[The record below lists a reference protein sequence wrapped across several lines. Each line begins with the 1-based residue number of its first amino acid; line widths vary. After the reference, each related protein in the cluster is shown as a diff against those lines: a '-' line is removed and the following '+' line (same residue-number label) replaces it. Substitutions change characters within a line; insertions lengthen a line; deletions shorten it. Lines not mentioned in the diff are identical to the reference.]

1 VKRLLTIYDWVL
13 GIAEISAVILSIIA
27 GIIAITMFRQAREH
41 GHLRSWKWLIGAL
54 FFFIAV
60 ETVAALKA
68 FGIYSVTWETHVLAS
83 IILVF
88 LITALTQQIAITKG
102 YDT

>member
-1 VKRLLTIYDWVL
+1 MLTIYDWVL

-27 GIIAITMFRQAREH
+27 GIIALTMFHQTHKQR
-41 GHLRSWKWLIGAL
+41 HLRSWKWLIGAL
-54 FFFIAV
+54 FFFIIV
-60 ETVAALKA
+60 ETIAALKA

-83 IILVF
+83 VILVF
-88 LITALTQQIAITKG
+88 LITALVHQINITKG